1 MENHAESRSDPSEAT
16 GSWSAAFPDQ
26 RNSPPRLS
34 VWISSWFKMHRI
46 KKWATKKRERKWYK
60 MNSPK
65 KYSWKQVWSQQ
76 PEKTKTSQCEC
87 LAQSESQ
94 CEKFSQCELPT
105 SVVKAPSQCERA
117 FSILNSSLRHILET
131 IWQYEFVRT
140 QGSADEQKRSHNRLG
155 QRSQSDPSFKTR
167 RKGWLLQSIFEV
179 AGLAFFKWFPEMV
192 EWKPL
197 LSRETNSC
205 LFETR
210 PT

>member
-1 MENHAESRSDPSEAT
+1 MGH
-16 GSWSAAFPDQ
+16 
-26 RNSPPRLS
+26 
-34 VWISSWFKMHRI
+34 
-46 KKWATKKRERKWYK
+46 KKRERKWYK

-65 KYSWKQVWSQQ
+65 KYSENKFGPRNQKNKNVSVRMSGSISMWKILSVWTTHLS
-76 PEKTKTSQCEC
+76 
-87 LAQSESQ
+87 
-94 CEKFSQCELPT
+94 
-105 SVVKAPSQCERA
+105 VKAPSQCERA

-131 IWQYEFVRT
+131 IWQYEFVRK

-155 QRSQSDPSFKTR
+155 QRGQGSFVQNPQEGVALAEHFWSCR
-167 RKGWLLQSIFEV
+167 PRLQVIS
-179 AGLAFFKWFPEMV
+179 LMV

>member
-1 MENHAESRSDPSEAT
+1 
-16 GSWSAAFPDQ
+16 
-26 RNSPPRLS
+26 
-34 VWISSWFKMHRI
+34 
-46 KKWATKKRERKWYK
+46 

-65 KYSWKQVWSQQ
+65 KYSENKFGPSNQKNKNISVRMSGSISMWKILSVWTTHLS
-76 PEKTKTSQCEC
+76 
-87 LAQSESQ
+87 
-94 CEKFSQCELPT
+94 
-105 SVVKAPSQCERA
+105 VKAPSQCERA

-131 IWQYEFVRT
+131 IWQYEFVRK
-140 QGSADEQKRSHNRLG
+140 QGSAEKRQKRSHNRLG